1 MIGMEERLFPHVR
14 SLDDP
19 DGMEEERRLCYVG
32 MTRARER
39 LYLLNARRR
48 YMFGQEQNNK
58 VSRFLKDIPHELLDD
73 GLRLLSATG
82 QSPYCNPYPTN
93 RQFPEQGDGVSRS
106 QYRKDFATH
115 DSPHNLLAIADAY
128 ADTIETIPEP
138 LEEREGIYIGMKVR
152 HPKFGVGTIRKV
164 EGEDEGQ
171 KVIVWFNSAGPKK
184 LMVRFAGL
192 ERA

>member
-1 MIGMEERLFPHVR
+1 MI
-14 SLDDP
+14 
-19 DGMEEERRLCYVG
+19 
-32 MTRARER
+32 RARER

-48 YMFGQEQNNK
+48 YMFGQEQYNK

-73 GLRLLSATG
+73 DLRLLSATG
-82 QSPYCNPYPTN
+82 QSPYCNPYLTK
-93 RQFPEQGDGVSRS
+93 RQPPERGDRVSRS
-106 QYRKDFATH
+106 QSQMDFATH
-115 DSPHNLLAIADAY
+115 KSTHNLSAIADAY
-128 ADTIETIPEP
+128 ADAIEAIPEP
-138 LEEREGIYIGMKVR
+138 LEEQEGIYIGMKMR

-171 KVIVWFNSAGPKK
+171 KVIVWFNSAAPKK